1 MKASL
6 SRPLDNKIPV
16 SVLAAD
22 GRKGLIHSEHLAGCL
37 KDLTMV
43 KIVGVAAIEPVMPWQ
58 AASRARAAIAAPAII
73 PAGS

>member
-1 MKASL
+1 
-6 SRPLDNKIPV
+6 
-16 SVLAAD
+16 
-22 GRKGLIHSEHLAGCL
+22 
-37 KDLTMV
+37 MV